1 MDTSIPV
8 AASAVLHAGR
18 YRIAQHSED
27 AAHGPSSGSH
37 RLCYSC
43 KWPLAA
49 PWLDVHQAG
58 GRNRRRSCCVAQKI
72 GHRIASRT
80 ESPSRRAVRASRPDW
95 ISYPES
101 PDEYSLVRA
110 RHAVGI
116 GV

>member
-1 MDTSIPV
+1 MVKKLGRRYGRILLDQRERGMDTSIPV

-72 GHRIASRT
+72 GLSLIH
-80 ESPSRRAVRASRPDW
+80 
-95 ISYPES
+95 ISEP
-101 PDEYSLVRA
+101 
-110 RHAVGI
+110 
-116 GV
+116 